1 MVLKIFRKEIEYEK
15 IIFLL
20 ISLPVTPVNNE
31 VDNRWKDA
39 TSRPRGP
46 DLEQS
51 NFLVN
56 FSTQGYFEVGD

>member
-1 MVLKIFRKEIEYEK
+1 MVLKMFRKEIEYKK

-39 TSRPRGP
+39 ASRPRGP

-51 NFLVN
+51 NF
-56 FSTQGYFEVGD
+56 FSAFLNPGVF